1 MERKAKKAVLYPAE
15 NYPARSVTKRNVL
28 VKRVAIRAEK
38 SQLRRQKINAV
49 LSDFCESIGMERSSL
64 TWCNIARIMM
74 TVLLLWMMACLM
86 V

>member
-64 TWCNIARIMM
+64 TWGNIAKVMLTALSAWLM
-74 TVLLLWMMACLM
+74 TCL
-86 V
+86 VV

>member
-1 MERKAKKAVLYPAE
+1 MERKAEKVFLYPAE
-15 NYPARSVTKRNVL
+15 NYSARSITKRNVL

-49 LSDFCESIGMERSSL
+49 LSDFCESIGMERHSL
-64 TWCNIARIMM
+64 TWGNIAKVML
-74 TVLLLWMMACLM
+74 TVLSVWLMACLM

>member
-49 LSDFCESIGMERSSL
+49 LNDFCESIGMERSSL
-64 TWCNIARIMM
+64 TWGNIAKVMLTALSAWLM
-74 TVLLLWMMACLM
+74 TCL
-86 V
+86 VV